1 MKAKKVLISGILIW
15 IVSFIFGWLTCGWL
29 FNWVYKIPPNIW
41 KGPNEIMNIGNMIGS
56 NLVGILRAI
65 LFALVYMLLYKG
77 IPGKGIKKGVMYGF
91 FVWLLGA
98 FTGIASMSFYMTI
111 STTVVIYWII
121 QGLVISII
129 SGAIVGAI
137 YKES

>member
-1 MKAKKVLISGILIW
+1 M
-15 IVSFIFGWLTCGWL
+15 
-29 FNWVYKIPPNIW
+29 
-41 KGPNEIMNIGNMIGS
+41 
-56 NLVGILRAI
+56 
-65 LFALVYMLLYKG
+65 
-77 IPGKGIKKGVMYGF
+77 MYGF